1 MASSN
6 GTRQRLDWP
15 DVAKGL
21 SIIGVVLLHVS
32 LAVPEGMDTVAAQV
46 NRILDPLRMPLF
58 FLVSGFFS
66 AKVFRFTFADL
77 FRRRLWFFLVPYL
90 VWGPIELW
98 LKFREYHMF
107 DHSPMPVLAVYVDQ
121 LSVGKS
127 MYWFLYA
134 LVVFN
139 IILWLTRTLPAWA
152 GVAVGFAPILI
163 LPLHL
168 DFHMVGKAVL
178 YLPAFLIGAHLRGR
192 IGAFAAEGTSLR
204 NIVNASAL
212 YVGAFTASAVW
223 AWYNLQH
230 DLVVPWLLPG
240 AETVGFVDL
249 RLIVNALTQVAMLPM
264 AILVAVLLARVP
276 VLADVLKFLGRHTLV
291 IYLGHALGLTVLY
304 HYNLRGM
311 DLVITRDADV
321 WSSST
326 AFWMVIAT
334 LAAVGGS
341 LFLWLLTH
349 VPYVRWTLMPPQLGT
364 VSRPAAAP
372 GEADET
378 RAPSARK
385 DAVAQGARTSG
396 A

>member
-1 MASSN
+1 MASAN

-21 SIIGVVLLHVS
+21 SIVGVVLLHVS
-32 LAVPEGMDTVAAQV
+32 LAVPEGMDTVAAQI

-66 AKVFRFTFADL
+66 AKVFRFSFADL
-77 FRRRLWFFLVPYL
+77 FQRRLWFFLVPYL
-90 VWGPIELW
+90 VWGPVELW

-107 DHSPMPVLAVYVDQ
+107 DHSPMPALSVYVDQ
-121 LSVGKS
+121 LTVGKS

-139 IILWLTRTLPAWA
+139 VILWLTRKLPTWA
-152 GVAVGFAPILI
+152 GIAVGFAPILI

-168 DFHMVGKAVL
+168 DYHMVGKAVL
-178 YLPAFLIGAHLRGR
+178 YLPAFLIGAHLRER
-192 IGAFAAEGTSLR
+192 IGTFAAEGASLR

-212 YVGAFTASAVW
+212 YVAAFAASAAW

-230 DLVVPWLLPG
+230 ELVLPWLLPG

-249 RLIVNALTQVAMLPM
+249 RLIVNSLIQVAMLPM
-264 AILVAVLLARVP
+264 AILVAVLLARIP

-321 WSSST
+321 WTSST

-334 LAAVGGS
+334 VAAVAGS
-341 LFLWLLTH
+341 LFLWLLTR
-349 VPYVRWTLMPPQLGT
+349 VPYVRWTLMPPPLARAARSGATST
-364 VSRPAAAP
+364 VAAEPARPER
-372 GEADET
+372 G
-378 RAPSARK
+378 
-385 DAVAQGARTSG
+385 DAVVPGARTPG